1 MRKMVL
7 ILGFAVLLSAHA
19 SAFAQEAHT
28 PALFCGRAFDEFGDL
43 RSCDRGA
50 RLDNFAI
57 ALMNEP
63 KSYGYVLVYAPRY
76 SGKLIRQSI
85 TDYLVNT
92 RGIAPKRIK
101 TVYGGYNRDP
111 GASRIQL
118 WIVPKGG
125 VFPEPEKPEF
135 DIATFKGKLS
145 EYQVLDEV
153 DIPYEPDPEVET
165 DDIPPFSGNV
175 PFAALDEILKTQKN
189 SIAHILGFDGSYAVP
204 GAWRRVA
211 ESTLADLKNF
221 GVDPGR
227 LKIGYGGQSNE
238 SQIQL
243 WVLPKD
249 EAPPVKDPASA
260 PGPKKAAQMGE
271 YDTATLGSPKSEL
284 AIFNHLVTVMREHRD
299 LVACLIVRMETPD
312 PDDEEPSTDAAEEPQ
327 PPRADLYKLVDKW
340 KSELAA
346 KHKIG
351 PDRVVVLYTRAREY
365 FVGSVEVWVV
375 PQGRPLPNPDGEP
388 EPASDV
394 VKNPESRP

>member
-1 MRKMVL
+1 MRKTVL
-7 ILGFAVLLSAHA
+7 IFGIAFLLSAYA
-19 SAFAQEAHT
+19 GAFAQEAHT
-28 PALFCGRAFDEFGDL
+28 AGAVCWMPFDQFGDL

-57 ALMNEP
+57 QLMNEP
-63 KSYGYVLVYAPRY
+63 KSTAYVLVYAPRA

-92 RGIAPKRIK
+92 REIAPKRIK
-101 TVYGGYNRDP
+101 TAYGGYNRDP
-111 GASRIQL
+111 GQSRIQL

-125 VFPEPEKPEF
+125 VFPQPEKPEF

-153 DIPYEPDPEVET
+153 DIPFEPDPEVEE

-175 PFAALDEILKTQKN
+175 PFAALDEILKAQKN
-189 SIAHILGFDGSYAVP
+189 SIGHIVGFNGADSVP

-211 ESTLADLKNF
+211 EATLAELKQF

-227 LKIGYGGQSNE
+227 LKIGYGGQSKE

-260 PGPKKAAQMGE
+260 AAPTKPVLMDE
-271 YDTATLGSPKSEL
+271 YDTSTLGSPKSEL
-284 AIFNHLVTVMREHRD
+284 AIFNHLLTVMREHREV
-299 LVACLIVRMETPD
+299 VACLIVRMETPE
-312 PDDEEPSTDAAEEPQ
+312 PDDADADADAQ
-327 PPRADLYKLVDKW
+327 PRADLYKLVERW

-351 PDRVVVLYTRAREY
+351 PDRFVVLYTKAREY
-365 FVGSVEVWVV
+365 FVGSIEVWVV
-375 PQGRPLPNPDGEP
+375 PQGQPLPNPDAEP
-388 EPASDV
+388 EPADEKPSDV
-394 VKNPESRP
+394 VKNPQGRP